1 MECFLNTC
9 VCSMVSGMSGTML
22 ASFYPGVALSKNI
35 SITVTG
41 NVFGIRYDFNVVDFN
56 LLVKK
61 RYISMILTA
70 LCHSKYLGRS
80 YMPATS
86 LVIGVILSAIG

>member
-41 NVFGIRYDFNVVDFN
+41 NVFGIRYGMT
-56 LLVKK
+56 L
-61 RYISMILTA
+61 MWWILI
-70 LCHSKYLGRS
+70 HW
-80 YMPATS
+80 
-86 LVIGVILSAIG
+86 

>member
-41 NVFGIRYDFNVVDFN
+41 NVFGIRYEFNVVDFN

-61 RYISMILTA
+61 GISQ
-70 LCHSKYLGRS
+70 
-80 YMPATS
+80 
-86 LVIGVILSAIG
+86 

>member
-1 MECFLNTC
+1 
-9 VCSMVSGMSGTML
+9 
-22 ASFYPGVALSKNI
+22 
-35 SITVTG
+35 
-41 NVFGIRYDFNVVDFN
+41 
-56 LLVKK
+56 
-61 RYISMILTA
+61 MILTA